1 MRADDWARLSD
12 EQRHSALVHASD
24 LATAEPGTQVF
35 ALESAAAV
43 WGLPRVGRWPEHVTV
58 LATGPRTRGSRLLKV
73 HVGADAD
80 PVIVE
85 GVRVT
90 GAARTVVDLARTG
103 SFETALCAADHA
115 LRHALCTASELGSAA
130 ADVRPRVRG
139 RPAAA
144 LVAELADGRSM
155 SPGESLSRA
164 RMFLLNLPRPDLQ
177 VELEDDEGLIGIA
190 DFGWPGVIGEF
201 DGRTKYGVTPGSDPT
216 TAAQVL
222 WQEKVREDRIRRQA
236 RLARWTWSDAM
247 VPSRLARVLAG
258 QGVHPQPRNTWV
270 DLAARGAS

>member
-1 MRADDWARLSD
+1 
-12 EQRHSALVHASD
+12 
-24 LATAEPGTQVF
+24 
-35 ALESAAAV
+35 
-43 WGLPRVGRWPEHVTV
+43 
-58 LATGPRTRGSRLLKV
+58 
-73 HVGADAD
+73 
-80 PVIVE
+80 
-85 GVRVT
+85 
-90 GAARTVVDLARTG
+90 
-103 SFETALCAADHA
+103 
-115 LRHALCTASELGSAA
+115 
-130 ADVRPRVRG
+130 
-139 RPAAA
+139 
-144 LVAELADGRSM
+144 
-155 SPGESLSRA
+155 
-164 RMFLLNLPRPDLQ
+164 MFLLNLPRPDLQ